1 MAYLWLKA
9 LHVAAVMAW
18 AGSLINLPLTLAGAR
33 GEAAGAVSE
42 RVRAAYKIV
51 ANPAAL
57 LAILLGFSIFAT
69 YPPGAMTRRGWLVA
83 KLAVVGVLIVEHLYL
98 GRRIESARQGRPLSP
113 QSGAVMTIVAAACA
127 LAIVALVVLKPF

>member
-18 AGSLINLPLTLAGAR
+18 AGSLINLPLALTGAE
-33 GEAAGAVSE
+33 GPGAAAE
-42 RVRAAYKIV
+42 RVRSAYKIV

-57 LAILLGFSIFAT
+57 LSILLGFSIFAT
-69 YPPGAMTRRGWLVA
+69 YPPGAMTRRGWLVV

-98 GRRIESARQGRPLSP
+98 GRRIEAARQGRPLGP
-113 QSGAVMTIVAAACA
+113 RGGAVMTIVAAACA